1 MVEFIIGRRKS
12 GKSRRMVQ
20 QMLEHAGNGAAS
32 YFLVP
37 EQNTLETESWIIGE
51 TSLLQGEE
59 SRGLLDTQ
67 VVSFRKLGNLLLK
80 KTSLRSKK
88 LLKEKGQLMILSKV
102 IRDLESE
109 GTISLFA
116 RPKENVLAEILSVIG
131 DLCDLEDD
139 STDDALLEKS
149 PALKEKLGE
158 LQQIKIRYLEHLG
171 QEYIDENAYYKRLKE
186 AILETGLFLD
196 AHLFVDDF
204 FKFSNRQQE
213 ILKALMTRSKSFTMA
228 FNADEQDKE
237 FFSITLEILEK
248 LQEHCREAGIPCRT
262 VR

>member
-88 LLKEKGQLMILSKV
+88 LLKE
-102 IRDLESE
+102 
-109 GTISLFA
+109 
-116 RPKENVLAEILSVIG
+116 
-131 DLCDLEDD
+131 
-139 STDDALLEKS
+139 
-149 PALKEKLGE
+149 
-158 LQQIKIRYLEHLG
+158 
-171 QEYIDENAYYKRLKE
+171 
-186 AILETGLFLD
+186 
-196 AHLFVDDF
+196 
-204 FKFSNRQQE
+204 
-213 ILKALMTRSKSFTMA
+213 
-228 FNADEQDKE
+228 
-237 FFSITLEILEK
+237 
-248 LQEHCREAGIPCRT
+248 
-262 VR
+262 